1 MQTLLLL
8 VELIVSVGLIVVI
21 LLQRSEGGAL
31 GMSGGGPGAFMTA
44 RGTGDLLTRTTQILA
59 AIFFSLCLAMTLIS
73 GHTHGAGS
81 LVDKLKLNALGATS
95 SEKPLSGAPGLPGGP
110 LGNPTAPFRATG
122 PAPFGSTPAQPQPQ
136 GNSLNL
142 LGSPQTPLAAPAA
155 HPSAAAAPKP
165 AAPTVAVKPAA
176 SSAPPAKVAASSA
189 PPAKPKAPKPAATPK
204 PAAASAAPPAVTPA
218 PLVVPPPP
226 APTPAPSAA
235 GNAASGQ

>member
-1 MQTLLLL
+1 MLLDILL
-8 VELIVSVGLIVVI
+8 AILIVVCLSLIGVI

-59 AIFFSLCLAMTLIS
+59 AVFFALCLAMTLIS
-73 GHTHGAGS
+73 GHSRGAGS

-110 LGNPTAPFRATG
+110 LNNPAAPFGSTG
-122 PAPFGSTPAQPQPQ
+122 PAPFGATQPQPQPQ

-142 LGSPQTPLAAPAA
+142 LGSPQAPLAAPVA
-155 HPSAAAAPKP
+155 HPAVATAPRP
-165 AAPTVAVKPAA
+165 AAPAVAVKA
-176 SSAPPAKVAASSA
+176 AASSA
-189 PPAKPKAPKPAATPK
+189 PPAKPAKTPKPAAAAPK

-218 PLVVPPPP
+218 PLAVPAAP
-226 APTPAPSAA
+226 APTPAPPGGA
-235 GNAASGQ
+235 GNTASGQ

>member
-1 MQTLLLL
+1 MLLDILL
-8 VELIVSVGLIVVI
+8 AILIVVCLSLIGVI

-59 AIFFSLCLAMTLIS
+59 AVFFSLCLAMTLIS
-73 GHTHGAGS
+73 GHSRGAGS
-81 LVDKLKLNALGATS
+81 LVDRLKLNALGATS

-110 LGNPTAPFRATG
+110 LNNPAAPFGSAG
-122 PAPFGSTPAQPQPQ
+122 PAPFGAPQPQ

-142 LGSPQTPLAAPAA
+142 LGSPQAPLAAPVA
-155 HPSAAAAPKP
+155 HPAAAGAPRP
-165 AAPTVAVKPAA
+165 AAPAVALKPAA
-176 SSAPPAKVAASSA
+176 SSTPPAKVVKAA
-189 PPAKPKAPKPAATPK
+189 KPAAAPAPAA

-218 PLVVPPPP
+218 PLVVPPAP

>member
-1 MQTLLLL
+1 MLLDILL
-8 VELIVSVGLIVVI
+8 AILIVVCLSLIAVI

-59 AIFFSLCLAMTLIS
+59 AVFFSLCLAMTLIS
-73 GHTHGAGS
+73 GHSHGAGS

-110 LGNPTAPFRATG
+110 LSNPA
-122 PAPFGSTPAQPQPQ
+122 APFGSTGPTPFGATPPPAQPQ

-142 LGSPQTPLAAPAA
+142 LGSPQTPLAAPTA
-155 HPSAAAAPKP
+155 HPATVTPKP
-165 AAPTVAVKPAA
+165 APPAVTVKPSA

-189 PPAKPKAPKPAATPK
+189 KPAKAPKPATAK

-218 PLVVPPPP
+218 PLAVPPPP
-226 APTPAPSAA
+226 APTPAPSGA